1 MQTRLLLAPGSLL
14 ISGCV
19 GLAVGTFGTFE
30 SGKDVGSRFSETREE
45 LVRERGAP
53 DSVETHGRCEAL
65 IYHDGWSWSGV
76 GAFLGLIPV
85 PLLVPSGHDE
95 ETVYLRDGRTVGVVS
110 EYGEVTGMLGFM
122 CGGDQCGF
130 EAGPVNRDM
139 TRTAAV
145 PWCE

>member
-1 MQTRLLLAPGSLL
+1 MPLLLLLDSLL
-14 ISGCV
+14 LSGCF

-30 SGKDVGSRFSETREE
+30 SGKEMGSRFSETRDE

-53 DSVETHGRCEAL
+53 DAIETHGRCEAL
-65 IYHDGWSWSGV
+65 VYRDGWSWSGV
-76 GAFLGLIPV
+76 GAFLGVVPV
-85 PLLVPSGHDE
+85 PLLVPSGRDE
-95 ETVYLRDGRTVGVVS
+95 EKIYLRDGRTVGEVS

-122 CGGDQCGF
+122 CGDNECGF
-130 EAGPVNRDM
+130 AAGPVNLDQ